1 MKPKYWQS
9 MKLPAALTAAV
20 CGVALLAGAQPQ
32 NKQERSAGV
41 QPARTETKQQ
51 ARPKREAKQALP
63 RARAPQAEAKFERF
77 LDERQRAELREIM
90 AQNRER
96 AQAMEEKAARLRRE
110 LGELIWSDTVDQERV
125 KELADGLAR
134 LQTERLMMRAKSLAR
149 LRSSLSPEQ
158 RERLQKWFQRQMDAR
173 PAGRPGEGFRA
184 PQERRREAPDSR
196 DLAPGWGRPLREL
209 PEQNL
214 RRPSPP
220 APERYGLG
228 PRRGYGRQWQELP
241 PPAQPPWERGY
252 RRANPDVQPRVQGSP
267 APETYWR
274 RGPGWR
280 WAPPADR
287 PAPGWRWRATPPPQR
302 ER

>member
-1 MKPKYWQS
+1 
-9 MKLPAALTAAV
+9 MKLPAVLTAAV
-20 CGVALLAGAQPQ
+20 CGAALLAGAQPQ
-32 NKQERSAGV
+32 STQPRRDRSAGV
-41 QPARTETKQQ
+41 QPGRTEAKQR
-51 ARPKREAKQALP
+51 ARPKPEPKQALP
-63 RARAPQAEAKFERF
+63 RARARQAETKFERF

-110 LGELIWSDTVDQERV
+110 LGELIWSDNVDQERV

-134 LQTERLMMRAKSLAR
+134 LQTERLMLRAKSLAR

-158 RERLQKWFQRQMDAR
+158 RERLQKWVQRQMDAR
-173 PAGRPGEGFRA
+173 PAGRAGEAFRA
-184 PQERRREAPDSR
+184 PQERRREAPESR
-196 DLAPGWGRPLREL
+196 DLAPRPGRPLREL

-220 APERYGLG
+220 ARERYGLG
-228 PRRGYGRQWQELP
+228 PRWGYGRPWQELP

-252 RRANPDVQPRVQGSP
+252 RRANPDVQPRAQGSP
-267 APETYWR
+267 APKTYWR

-287 PAPGWRWRATPPPQR
+287 QAPGGRWRETPPLQR